1 MNEWRTMETPPKDG
15 AVCLIECDRQCA
27 PIGGNLW
34 LARYTVYSTGT
45 RSWLLS
51 SNETIYTMSR
61 VRRWRPAH
69 SAPDAQG

>member
-15 AVCLIECDRQCA
+15 AICLIECDRQCV

-34 LARYTVYSTGT
+34 LARYTSTGT

-61 VRRWRPAH
+61 VRRWRPVP
-69 SAPDAQG
+69 SAGEQRD